1 MYNFLDEE
9 LLNDIREMK
18 DSADETYSLTPWGCL
33 YSVLLDYGIKLNI
46 SGRVGDMIIEDFVD
60 LMDKQGLIRVRRDN
74 K

>member
-33 YSVLLDYGIKLNI
+33 YSVLLDYGIELNI
-46 SGRVGDMIIEDFVD
+46 SGRVGAMIIEDFMD
-60 LMDKQGLIRVRRDN
+60 LMAKQGHIRAVEDN